1 MSVGEW
7 LEDVMCGKPAKAHA
21 VKSMPSGFP
30 CATVRRARRS
40 RVWRGSTV
48 APRIFAGLPAYAL
61 LTVGLLTLASIP
73 ARAGSFPA
81 TVKLSDLNAHKG
93 VAVRIGQVTHV
104 GISVSGAG
112 DVNGDGIDDFIVGSR
127 EAPVATSTESK
138 RGYSYVVF
146 GKADGMGGEVDLLS
160 LDGSNGFRV
169 NGLPG
174 DGAHSRVSKAG
185 DVNGDG
191 IGDVVACG
199 DITGPYFFAGTHPVS
214 TGRCYVI
221 FGRNGDFGMDLDV
234 SALNG
239 TNGFVLNARTPGEN
253 GEIAVSDAGDVN
265 GDGMDDLIFGV
276 SRSASDLVSD
286 TGAAYVIFGKSTPFA
301 ASIDLWMLD
310 GSDGFVL
317 NGVAPGDGAGS
328 AVSGVGDV
336 NADGVDDLLIG
347 AFGEDATIGGAAYV
361 VFGKT
366 SSFASTLELSNLNGD
381 DGFRLN
387 VQNGRVG
394 SVGAAGDVNNDGISD
409 LLLGGTDTFVVFGA
423 SSGFEPWLDLS
434 SLNNLNSV
442 NGFMVKG
449 NSDSVSGVGDV
460 NGDGIDDLLIG
471 NSATVFFAG
480 RACVVYGTDAGFDTP
495 LDCDTLN
502 GSNGFVMSG
511 VAANDRAG
519 YSVRGVGDVN
529 ADGLN
534 DLIVGAPG
542 FPSRATRGKTYV
554 VYGRRDLDGDGM
566 SDTWESANKLDPKL
580 DDSAGDADA
589 DGLSNLHEYNGN
601 TNPQKQDT
609 DGDGVPDGVDPFP
622 TRVFRPKYDFD
633 GNGISDF
640 PWHRPNGLFVPNF
653 VQSLVPI
660 TSTYG
665 VRITYS
671 APAQD
676 SGFFDTF
683 MPTPW
688 SVEAIDDFD
697 GDGRKADVLWRNT
710 NTGATVIWFVNDGAI
725 TYFSDVIRVPRNFV
739 IAGSGDFDGDRRA
752 DILWRNTTNG
762 GMSIWFMD
770 GPRVSDT
777 RYVAAVPAPFG
788 VAAVDDFNG
797 DGRADILWYN
807 LENGNAVIWLMLG
820 NSIRARGP
828 APSYGDATIQ
838 VQATGDFNGDGRA
851 DILYRDSSGALIY
864 WLMDGLLA
872 IGSMELGG
880 RYAAPLRFQVKAAG
894 DYNGDGTDD
903 ILWDNN
909 GKLSVWFMRKHSHLP
924 LSFVV
929 RTAVVGVTQ
938 AGTVEP

>member
-7 LEDVMCGKPAKAHA
+7 LEGGLCGKPVEARR

-30 CATVRRARRS
+30 GAPGWRAWCS
-40 RVWRGSTV
+40 RVWLGSTV
-48 APRIFAGLPAYAL
+48 AARTFSDLLAYAL
-61 LTVGLLTLASIP
+61 LTVGLLTLGSMS

-81 TVKLSDLNAHKG
+81 TVKLSDLSAHKG
-93 VAVRIGQVTHV
+93 LAVRIGQVTHV
-104 GISVSGAG
+104 GTSVSGAG

-127 EAPVATSTESK
+127 EAPVATSSESK

-146 GKADGMGGEVDLLS
+146 GKAGGLGGEVDLLS
-160 LDGSNGFRV
+160 LDGNTGFRV

-174 DGAHSRVSKAG
+174 DGAHARVSKAG

-191 IGDVVACG
+191 IGDIVACG
-199 DITGPYFFAGTHPVS
+199 DITGPYFFSGTYPVS

-221 FGRNGDFGMDLDV
+221 FGREGNFGMDVDV

-253 GEIAVSDAGDVN
+253 GEIAVADAGDVN
-265 GDGMDDLIFGV
+265 GDGMDDLILGV

-301 ASIDLWMLD
+301 ASIDIWMLD

-347 AFGEDATIGGAAYV
+347 AFGADATIGGAAYV

-394 SVGAAGDVNNDGISD
+394 SVGAAGDVNNDGIAD

-434 SLNNLNSV
+434 SLHSL
-442 NGFMVKG
+442 NGFMIKG
-449 NSDSVSGVGDV
+449 NSDSVSGVGDI

-471 NSATVFFAG
+471 DAATAFFVG
-480 RACVVYGTDAGFDTP
+480 RACVVYGTNDGFDTP
-495 LDCDTLN
+495 LDCDRQD
-502 GSNGFVMSG
+502 GSSGFLMWG
-511 VAANDRAG
+511 GTANDRAG

-529 ADGLN
+529 ADGLS
-534 DLIVGAPG
+534 DLIVGAPHS
-542 FPSRATRGKTYV
+542 PNRATRGKAYV

-566 SDTWESANKLDPKL
+566 SDTWESANGLDPKL
-580 DDSAGDADA
+580 DDAAGDADA
-589 DGLSNLHEYNGN
+589 DGLSNLREYNGN
-601 TNPQKQDT
+601 TSPQNLDT
-609 DGDGVPDGVDPFP
+609 DGDGIPDGVDSFP
-622 TRVFRPKYDFD
+622 TRVLRPKYDID

-660 TSTYG
+660 ANTYG

-671 APAQD
+671 APALD

-683 MPTPW
+683 MPIPW

-697 GDGRKADVLWRNT
+697 GDGGKADVLWRNT
-710 NTGATVIWFVNDGAI
+710 STGATLIWFVNDGAI
-725 TYFSDVIRVPRNFV
+725 AYFSDVIRVPRNFV

-762 GMSIWFMD
+762 RMSIWFMD
-770 GPRVSDT
+770 GQRVSDA
-777 RYVAAVPAPFG
+777 RYVATVPAEFG
-788 VAAVDDFNG
+788 VASVDDFSG

-807 LENGNAVIWLMLG
+807 HENGNARIWLMLG
-820 NSIRARGP
+820 NSVRAHGA
-828 APSYGDATIQ
+828 APSYGDVTFQ

-851 DILYRDSSGALIY
+851 DILYRDSSGALVY
-864 WLMDGLLA
+864 WLMDGLLS
-872 IGSMELGG
+872 IGSMELG
-880 RYAAPLRFQVKAAG
+880 RKNSAPLRFQVKAAG

-903 ILWDNN
+903 ILWDNS
-909 GKLSVWFMRKHSHLP
+909 GRLSVWFMRKHSHLP